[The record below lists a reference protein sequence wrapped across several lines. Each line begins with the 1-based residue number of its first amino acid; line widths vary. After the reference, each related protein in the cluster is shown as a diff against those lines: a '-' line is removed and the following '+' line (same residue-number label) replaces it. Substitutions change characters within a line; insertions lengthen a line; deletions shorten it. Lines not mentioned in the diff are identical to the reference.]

1 MYGNARLSWSHLLSL
16 PTASRTKEISEG
28 TTLAWAQLFRPAGHA
43 GQRSFARRNFGR
55 GSRTHP
61 KNTIH
66 TVLHTISYGGSIY
79 LLVVPPL
86 WGSVSQINTDPADRP
101 DGWRSRT
108 RRRARRGRYRT
119 EGFSC
124 VCRDIVG
131 GHPCFAEG
139 DNPPRTHVSQ
149 GRTKFL

>member
-1 MYGNARLSWSHLLSL
+1 MGQG
-16 PTASRTKEISEG
+16 TASRTKEISEG

-43 GQRSFARRNFGR
+43 GQRSFARRNFGG

-86 WGSVSQINTDPADRP
+86 WGSVSQILTLLIGPM
-101 DGWRSRT
+101 DG
-108 RRRARRGRYRT
+108 ARGRGAALVAVAT
-119 EGFSC
+119 EPKNFL
-124 VCRDIVG
+124 VCAGTLWVDTPVSPGGTTPPAPMFRRDGRNFFTARGCNVTR
-131 GHPCFAEG
+131 
-139 DNPPRTHVSQ
+139 NHV
-149 GRTKFL
+149 